1 METTKN
7 ESVVKDGN
15 VVRLRKWESVSAL
28 RLGTAGDFGR
38 LEASVSHVADLA
50 RTIKESNDDLNVW
63 DKDRLDTIIEKSEMH
78 EKLLSDMFERLNYI
92 VTIDY
97 EL

>member
-7 ESVVKDGN
+7 ESVVKDDN

-38 LEASVSHVADLA
+38 LEAGVSHIADLA
-50 RTIKESNDDLNVW
+50 RTIKDNDELSVW

-78 EKLLSDMFERLNYI
+78 EELLKDMFKRLNYI